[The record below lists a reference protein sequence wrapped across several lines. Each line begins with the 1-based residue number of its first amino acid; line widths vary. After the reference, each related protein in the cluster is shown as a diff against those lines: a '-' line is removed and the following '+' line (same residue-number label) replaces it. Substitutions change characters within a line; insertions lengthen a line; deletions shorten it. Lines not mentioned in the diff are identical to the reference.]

1 MFDGN
6 IFKTKSSYINK
17 DDNLFIKNKNLII
30 ELEPI
35 KNVDGY
41 YTF

>member
-17 DDNLFIKNKNLII
+17 DDNLFINNKNLKKN
-30 ELEPI
+30 LEPI
-35 KNVDGY
+35 KNTDGY